1 MAHFTGL
8 PTDLDI
14 TENPINVAK
23 FSDNYEIQILDA
35 VVGKKLHPPQFQQ
48 DRCAE
53 TQSCPRERFSSES
66 ARTKTNERIAK

>member
-48 DRCAE
+48 DRCADKN
-53 TQSCPRERFSSES
+53 P
-66 ARTKTNERIAK
+66 